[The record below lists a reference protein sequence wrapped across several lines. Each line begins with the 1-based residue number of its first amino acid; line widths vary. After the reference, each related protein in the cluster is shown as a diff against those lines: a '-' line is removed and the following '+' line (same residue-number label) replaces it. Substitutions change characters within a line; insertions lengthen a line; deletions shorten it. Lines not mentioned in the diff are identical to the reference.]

1 MGRPRVFAG
10 SSAQLQLL
18 SPDLYLGSVKKTS
31 ARDTRLIKQLFL
43 LLTPSCASC
52 RHHGDA
58 STVTRLRRQER
69 QIGASVRPSVAQT
82 HRQRSRRC
90 TGRSALSGIC
100 RVSKLSSFEVDDL
113 SLIVA
118 VWVVA
123 SADIFFACSSTE
135 PVRLAGFASPI
146 RQHKRTP
153 SAHREI
159 KVILLNSSVGWSVK
173 VN

>member
-10 SSAQLQLL
+10 SSTSLRLL
-18 SPDLYLGSVKKTS
+18 SPDLHLRSVN
-31 ARDTRLIKQLFL
+31 FL
-43 LLTPSCASC
+43 LLTPSCAFY
-52 RHHGDA
+52 RHNGDA

-69 QIGASVRPSVAQT
+69 QIGASDRASVAQT

-100 RVSKLSSFEVDDL
+100 RVSKLSSFEEDDL

-118 VWVVA
+118 VWFVA

-135 PVRLAGFASPI
+135 PVRLHGFASPI

-159 KVILLNSSVGWSVK
+159 KVIILCSSVD
-173 VN
+173 

>member
-10 SSAQLQLL
+10 SSTQLQLL
-18 SPDLYLGSVKKTS
+18 SPDLYLRSVKKTS
-31 ARDTRLIKQLFL
+31 ARDTRSIKLLFL
-43 LLTPSCASC
+43 LFLLTPSCAFC

-100 RVSKLSSFEVDDL
+100 RVSKLSSFEEDDL
-113 SLIVA
+113 GLIIA
-118 VWVVA
+118 VWLVA

-159 KVILLNSSVGWSVK
+159 KVILLSS
-173 VN
+173 